1 MDRINIHGEYITH
14 KAFGRGQVVEH
25 GDGFVTVLFSA
36 MNENKKFIYPDA
48 IETFLVL
55 ENEGTAKLFRESSD
69 VIANNKAMERKD
81 AADRL
86 ALEKLAVKEHAKQLK
101 KAMKKPAK
109 KPIIKLPGVTYSL
122 RNGVMIAAS
131 HHVCSPQS
139 INAA

>member
-1 MDRINIHGEYITH
+1 MDSINIHGEYITH
-14 KAFGRGQVVEH
+14 KAFGRGQVIEH
-25 GDGFVTVLFSA
+25 GDGFITVQFSSL
-36 MNENKKFIYPDA
+36 NENKKFIYPDA

-86 ALEKLAVKEHAKQLK
+86 TLEKLAIKEHAKQLK

-109 KPIIKLPGVTYSL
+109 KVKAEVDYTQL
-122 RNGVMIAAS
+122 
-131 HHVCSPQS
+131 
-139 INAA
+139 